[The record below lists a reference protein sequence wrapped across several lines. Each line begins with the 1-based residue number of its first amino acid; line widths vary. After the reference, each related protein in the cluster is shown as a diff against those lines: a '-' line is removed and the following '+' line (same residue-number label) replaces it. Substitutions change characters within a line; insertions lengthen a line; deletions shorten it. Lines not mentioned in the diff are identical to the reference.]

1 MKRKLLMTASTF
13 AHICSFHLPYIAEF
27 HRLGWEV
34 HVACGGEYRD
44 ILCADRQFQVP
55 LEKKYFA
62 VANFKTL
69 MILRQLMR
77 EQNYDLVIAH
87 TSLASFFTRMAEVG
101 LKTRPKTINVVHGY
115 LFDGN
120 TGKVKAAVLKMA
132 EHLTSPQTD
141 MILTMNRFDTQWA
154 KKNFPKKT
162 VRQIPGMGVDTPKL
176 KQKNESHMAENSYTA
191 LTLVYPAEF
200 SKRKNQAMLIR
211 GMTLLPN
218 QVRLVLPGEGELL
231 ETCKALAK
239 KLSVDDRVD
248 FPGFVS
254 DIGSV
259 LAHADIAVSSSRS
272 EGLPFNLMEAMFY
285 GLPIVA
291 SNVKGNADLVINGI
305 TGFLFPYNDEK
316 AFAAAVEKLLNNR
329 DLLKKMG
336 EAGYSKTEAFTILRV
351 LPIVM
356 NAYLEC
362 KHMDISA

>member
-1 MKRKLLMTASTF
+1 MKQKILMTASSF

-34 HVACGGEYRD
+34 HIACGGEYRE
-44 ILCADRQFQVP
+44 IPCVDRQFQLP

-62 VANFKTL
+62 AANFKTL
-69 MILRQLMR
+69 VILRRLMR
-77 EQNYDLVIAH
+77 EQNYDLVVAH

-101 LKTRPKTINVVHGY
+101 LKPRPRTINVVHGY

-132 EHLTSPQTD
+132 EHLASPQTD

-162 VRQIPGMGVDTPKL
+162 IRQIPGMGVDASKL
-176 KQKNESHMAENSYTA
+176 KQTDELSMAESSDA
-191 LTLVYPAEF
+191 LLTLVYPAEF

-211 GMTLLPN
+211 GMPLLPN
-218 QVRLVLPGEGELL
+218 QVRLVLPGEGALL
-231 ETCKALAK
+231 EPCKALAK
-239 KLSVDDRVD
+239 KLGVDDRVD

-259 LAHADIAVSSSRS
+259 LARADIAVSSSRS
-272 EGLPFNLMEAMFY
+272 EGLPFNLMEAMFC

-291 SNVKGNADLVINGI
+291 SNVKGNADLLTDGM

-316 AFAAAVEKLLNNR
+316 AFATAVKKLLYHR
-329 DLLKKMG
+329 ALLKKMG
-336 EAGYSKTEAFTILRV
+336 EAGRSNAEAFTILRV

-356 NAYLEC
+356 NAYL
-362 KHMDISA
+362 D